1 MYCMTVPPDSV
12 PSYLG
17 SYLHLPLFQG
27 MSESQLLMQALTV
40 GGDELQKFLQAH
52 PDMRAAIPVLLDGL
66 RNLKTSAP
74 AKR

>member
-1 MYCMTVPPDSV
+1 
-12 PSYLG
+12 
-17 SYLHLPLFQG
+17 
-27 MSESQLLMQALTV
+27 MSECQLFMQALTV